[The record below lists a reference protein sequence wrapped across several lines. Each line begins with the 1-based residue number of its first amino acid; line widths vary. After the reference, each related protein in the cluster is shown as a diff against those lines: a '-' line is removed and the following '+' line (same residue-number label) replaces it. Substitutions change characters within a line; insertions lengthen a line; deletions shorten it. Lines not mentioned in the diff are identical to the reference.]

1 VPSRR
6 PARGDYQRHGGRR
19 RQPERGS
26 GRSFAWVAL
35 LLGVGVIGGFAL
47 LRDRFGGSSDPVV
60 STAEAPPVSFVIP
73 EGLRREDIAAKLDAE
88 TMLSGEEYLRLTAA
102 SARGAT
108 LAGASKPTSLE
119 GFLFPATYQIG
130 SRLTVQE
137 LVDAQIDAYAARVA
151 GVDYRAARSKNLT
164 KFDVLTIAAMIE
176 REVRRPDERRL
187 VAGVMYNRLKQGIR
201 LDIDATVQFAIGS
214 WKTELTLTD
223 LANDS
228 PYNTRKFPGL
238 PPGPICNP
246 GLASI
251 RAAANPKP
259 SNFIYYVAR
268 GDGSGGHYF
277 ATTPAEFEV
286 AVAKAAE
293 NRSGG

>member
-1 VPSRR
+1 M
-6 PARGDYQRHGGRR
+6 
-19 RQPERGS
+19 
-26 GRSFAWVAL
+26 AL

-47 LRDRFGGSSDPVV
+47 LRDRFGGSSDPVVV

-88 TMLSGEEYLRLTAA
+88 TTLSGEEYLRLTAA

-137 LVDAQIDAYAARVA
+137 LVDAQIDAYEARVA

-187 VAGVMYNRLKQGIR
+187 VAGVMYNRLKQSIR

-214 WKTELTLTD
+214 WKTELTVTD

-259 SNFIYYVAR
+259 SSFIYYVAR

-286 AVAKAAE
+286 AVAKAAQ
-293 NRSGG
+293 NRS